1 MPVVAVFDQQAVE
14 YDRWFDEHELVYQA
28 EVAALRKF
36 ISPTGLGIEVGVG
49 TGRFAIPLG
58 IRFGID
64 PSRGMLD
71 IAQERGL
78 RVCQAVGERLPF
90 RDEQFDLVLLVTV
103 ICFVDD
109 VPTLLRELSRVLKL
123 GGHLVIGFIDR
134 NSELG
139 RRHESRKE
147 VSVFYRDARFY
158 SVEDVAACVRGA
170 GFGSPRFCQTLL
182 DVPGDWSPRELV
194 TRDGYGEG
202 AFVALS
208 ARKQE
213 GEQGIAD
220 RVESNALLKQRIHQ

>member
-1 MPVVAVFDQQAVE
+1 MPVVAVFDQQALE
-14 YDRWFDEHELVYQA
+14 YDRWFDEHESVYQA
-28 EVAALRKF
+28 EVGALRNF
-36 ISPTGLGIEVGVG
+36 VSPTGLSIEVGAG

-64 PSRGMLD
+64 PSRGMLN

-109 VPTLLRELSRVLKL
+109 VPTLLLELGRVLKP
-123 GGHLVIGFIDR
+123 GGRLVIGFINR

-139 RRHESRKE
+139 RRYESTKE
-147 VSVFYRDARFY
+147 ASAFYRDARFY
-158 SVEDVAACVRGA
+158 SVEDVAAWVRGA
-170 GFGSPRFCQTLL
+170 GFGSPHFCQTLL
-182 DVPGDWSPRELV
+182 DVPGDWSPRELEI
-194 TRDGYGEG
+194 RDGYGEG
-202 AFVALS
+202 AFVVLS

-213 GEQGIAD
+213 G
-220 RVESNALLKQRIHQ
+220 KQRIADCV

>member
-14 YDRWFDEHELVYQA
+14 YDRWFDEHEPVYQA

-36 ISPTGLGIEVGVG
+36 ISPTVLGIEVGVG

-64 PSRGMLD
+64 PSRGMLN

-109 VPTLLRELSRVLKL
+109 VPTLLRELGRVLKP
-123 GGHLVIGFIDR
+123 GGQLVIGFINR

-139 RRHESRKE
+139 RRYESTKE
-147 VSVFYRDARFY
+147 ASAFYRDARFY
-158 SVEDVAACVRGA
+158 SVEEVADWAKRA
-170 GFGSPRFCQTLL
+170 GFDAIQFCQTLF
-182 DVPGDWSPRELV
+182 GGSSEFSPRGLEV
-194 TRDGYGEG
+194 HEGHSDG
-202 AFVALS
+202 AFVVLCAVTL
-208 ARKQE
+208 E
-213 GEQGIAD
+213 
-220 RVESNALLKQRIHQ
+220 RI